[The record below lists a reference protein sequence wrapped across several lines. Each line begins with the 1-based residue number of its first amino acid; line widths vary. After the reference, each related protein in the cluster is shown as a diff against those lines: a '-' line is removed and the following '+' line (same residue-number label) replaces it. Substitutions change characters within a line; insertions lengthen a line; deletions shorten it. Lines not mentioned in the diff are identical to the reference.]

1 MLLVF
6 LMAAS
11 VAIALYVE
19 LPRVAF
25 ESQRNRE
32 ELLVARG
39 EAYKRGV
46 ELYYRKLKTYPQKIE
61 DLENTNNFRFLR
73 KRYKDPLTGK
83 DEWRLVHMGP
93 AGLTDSLVEKM
104 PGLDGDKDKKDG
116 KEVAANIDPNAPKAA
131 EEATVDSA
139 RTARDQ
145 RALLA
150 QRGVGNVGTVD
161 PNADPEVQRQQQLM
175 ADFQRQQQQQQQG
188 GQQSPIDANPQNPG
202 APPSSVTV
210 PPPGAGGLQ
219 PQVGG
224 GFPGQNPPPGF
235 QPGGFAP
242 IGSPGGPVR
251 TLYPTG
257 GQQPPFN
264 PGNAI
269 LRGAIPNPSGSV
281 ANSQTGGFAG
291 SGSSQGT
298 FGGGGANQN
307 RIPSAIT
314 DALTRPQKP
323 SAFNT
328 GQNQQFGGAGIAG
341 VASNAA
347 GSGIKRYNERSKY
360 REWEFVYDY
369 RKPAKGAQKGVT
381 GVGGL
386 NTTNPGNG
394 SGNPSGFGA
403 PTGTSPFNGTGG
415 IGGSSNGGG
424 FSGSGSPRRP

>member
-1 MLLVF
+1 MLVVF

-150 QRGVGNVGTVD
+150 QRGGGNVGTVD

-175 ADFQRQQQQQQQG
+175 A
-188 GQQSPIDANPQNPG
+188 
-202 APPSSVTV
+202 PS
-210 PPPGAGGLQ
+210 Q
-219 PQVGG
+219 PQFPWELLVWGASASLVLWAVTYMALLPLVVG
-224 GFPGQNPPPGF
+224 
-235 QPGGFAP
+235 
-242 IGSPGGPVR
+242 V
-251 TLYPTG
+251 
-257 GQQPPFN
+257 
-264 PGNAI
+264 
-269 LRGAIPNPSGSV
+269 IP
-281 ANSQTGGFAG
+281 
-291 SGSSQGT
+291 
-298 FGGGGANQN
+298 
-307 RIPSAIT
+307 
-314 DALTRPQKP
+314 L
-323 SAFNT
+323 
-328 GQNQQFGGAGIAG
+328 
-341 VASNAA
+341 
-347 GSGIKRYNERSKY
+347 
-360 REWEFVYDY
+360 
-369 RKPAKGAQKGVT
+369 
-381 GVGGL
+381 L
-386 NTTNPGNG
+386 H
-394 SGNPSGFGA
+394 
-403 PTGTSPFNGTGG
+403 
-415 IGGSSNGGG
+415 
-424 FSGSGSPRRP
+424 